1 LDVPVFEDY
10 WNEDTDVESKPSGR
24 NAPSWVIP
32 RYLDP
37 PDNLI
42 TNPAWDPDGVDMG
55 LDIIIQV
62 TDIRPH
68 VNSGAD
74 PGP

>member
-1 LDVPVFEDY
+1 VPVFEGY
-10 WNEDTDVESKPSGR
+10 YNPETDVAVKPSGR

-32 RYLDP
+32 KKLPSGQD
-37 PDNLI
+37 
-42 TNPAWDPDGVDMG
+42 NPAWNPEGVDMG

-68 VNSGAD
+68 VNSGAQ
-74 PGP
+74 P